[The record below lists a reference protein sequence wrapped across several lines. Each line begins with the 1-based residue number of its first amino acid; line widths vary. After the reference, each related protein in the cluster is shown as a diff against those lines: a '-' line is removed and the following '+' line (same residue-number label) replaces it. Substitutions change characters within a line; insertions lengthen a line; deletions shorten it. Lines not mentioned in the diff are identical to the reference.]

1 MDNIYSINE
10 IPELLGLLVPTDV
23 FPNYLTN
30 QDELHKIIEITQK
43 MKKKKNTNTIDKK
56 EKKEAKTSPNNAVIP
71 IYLTSP
77 LSSPYNSINS
87 KIHKLRLTSLYNTIF
102 ISTKLQRIREIKIH
116 IFKYNL
122 PIKISN

>member
-1 MDNIYSINE
+1 MNS
-10 IPELLGLLVPTDV
+10 
-23 FPNYLTN
+23 
-30 QDELHKIIEITQK
+30 HKIIEITQK